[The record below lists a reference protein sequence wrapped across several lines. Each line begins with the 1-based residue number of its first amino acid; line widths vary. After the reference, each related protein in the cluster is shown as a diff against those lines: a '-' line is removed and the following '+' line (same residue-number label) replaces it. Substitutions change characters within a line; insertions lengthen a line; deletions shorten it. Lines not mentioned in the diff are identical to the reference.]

1 MLYSG
6 RALRY
11 SHLQEILSVTGVKK
25 GSPLVLIQGSMEQI
39 MEALIEIVGRE
50 NFTDQ
55 LEELV
60 PYSYDASMN
69 VHRPHAAVWPGTT
82 EQVSQIV
89 KFANEH
95 KIPVVPRGAG
105 TSLSGGAVPIRGGII
120 IDLSKMNKILEI
132 SIESRYVR
140 VQAGVVCDD
149 LNRALAKHSFIFP
162 PDPASSTVST
172 IGGNVNTNAG
182 GIKGAKYGTT
192 RDYVL
197 GLKVVLPTGEVMHT
211 GSYTMKC
218 VSGYDLSKL
227 FVGSE
232 GTLGI
237 VTEVT
242 LKINPIPRHAMTAVA
257 TYAKLEDAGKAISQT
272 MTSGVIPSVMEILDK
287 VTLKSIKENTDIDLP
302 EAEAMILTETDGY
315 TWEEVESQ
323 MEVVLN
329 ILKQNHPIQIK
340 TAKDEKERL
349 NLWKARKSA
358 YATLARAS
366 RSFVLD
372 DVTVPISKIPELLVG
387 IQEISKKHGIVV
399 ATFGHAGDGNLHPQ
413 ILYDEY
419 DADQVERTEKV
430 EQEIFKLAISLNGT
444 LSGEHGIGLSKA
456 NFMTL
461 EHDPVE
467 MALMRKIKKTLD
479 PNNIMNPGKRALD

>member
-1 MLYSG
+1 MFPKEKL
-6 RALRY
+6 
-11 SHLQEILSVTGVKK
+11 T
-25 GSPLVLIQGSMEQI
+25 
-39 MEALIEIVGRE
+39 EIVGAA

-69 VHRPHAAVWPGTT
+69 VHRPDAAVWPEST
-82 EQVSQIV
+82 EQVAEIV
-89 KFANEH
+89 RFANEY

-105 TSLSGGAVPIRGGII
+105 TSLSGGVIPIRGGII
-120 IDLSKMNKILEI
+120 VDLSRMNRILEI
-132 SIESRYVR
+132 SVENRYAR

-149 LNRALAKHSFIFP
+149 LNRQLAKHGFTFP
-162 PDPASSTVST
+162 PDPASSTVAT
-172 IGGNVNTNAG
+172 IGGNVATNAG

-197 GLKVVLPTGEVMHT
+197 GLQVVLPTGEVMHT

-218 VSGYDLSKL
+218 VSGYDLAKL
-227 FVGSE
+227 FIGAE
-232 GTLGI
+232 GTLGV

-242 LKINPIPRHAMTAVA
+242 LKINPLPRHAMTAVA
-257 TYAKLEDAGKAISQT
+257 TYARLEDAGKAIFQT
-272 MTSGVIPSVMEILDK
+272 MTSGILPSVMEILDK
-287 VTLKSIKENTDIDLP
+287 VTLKSIKENTDLDLP

-315 TWEEVESQ
+315 TWEEVEAQ
-323 MEVVLN
+323 MEVVLR
-329 ILKQNHPIQIK
+329 ILNQNHPSLVK

-349 NLWKARKSA
+349 DLWKARKSA

-366 RSFVLD
+366 TSFVLD
-372 DVTVPISKIPELLVG
+372 DVTVPISRIPELLVG
-387 IQEISKKHGIVV
+387 IQDIAQRHGLQV
-399 ATFGHAGDGNLHPQ
+399 ATYGHAGDGNLHPQ

-419 DADQVERTEKV
+419 DPVTVEKMEKV
-430 EQEIFKLAISLNGT
+430 EEAIFHLAISLKGT
-444 LSGEHGIGLSKA
+444 LTGEHGIGLSKA
-456 NFMTL
+456 NYMTL

-467 MALMRKIKKTLD
+467 MALMRRIKKTLD

>member
-1 MLYSG
+1 MI
-6 RALRY
+6 
-11 SHLQEILSVTGVKK
+11 EK
-25 GSPLVLIQGSMEQI
+25 
-39 MEALIEIVGRE
+39 LIEIVGKE

-69 VHRPHAAVWPGTT
+69 VHRPDAAVWPEST

-95 KIPVVPRGAG
+95 KIPIVPRGAG
-105 TSLSGGAVPIRGGII
+105 TSLSGGVIPIKGGII
-120 IDLSKMNKILEI
+120 IDLSRMNKILDI
-132 SIESRYVR
+132 SIENRYAR

-149 LNRALAKHSFIFP
+149 LNRELAKHGFIFP
-162 PDPASSTVST
+162 PDPASSSVST
-172 IGGNVNTNAG
+172 IGGNVATNAG

-192 RDYVL
+192 RDYVM
-197 GLKVVLPTGEVMHT
+197 GLRVVLPTGEVLKT
-211 GSYTMKC
+211 GSNTMKC

-232 GTLGI
+232 GTLGV

-242 LKINPIPRHAMTAVA
+242 LKINPLPPHAMTAVA
-257 TYAKLEDAGKAISQT
+257 TFAKLEDAGKAIFQT
-272 MTSGVIPSVMEILDK
+272 MISGVLPSVMEILDK

-302 EAEAMILTETDGY
+302 DAEAMILTETDGF
-315 TWEEVESQ
+315 TWEEVEAQ
-323 MEVVLN
+323 MEVVLRV
-329 ILKQNHPIQIK
+329 LKENHPISIK
-340 TAKDEKERL
+340 TAKDEKDRI

-366 RSFVLD
+366 NSFVLD

-387 IQEISKKHGIVV
+387 IQEISQRYGVVV

-419 DADQVERTEKV
+419 DPQQVEKV
-430 EQEIFKLAISLNGT
+430 EKVEAEIFRLAISLQGT

-456 NFMTL
+456 NYMTL

-467 MALMRKIKKTLD
+467 MALMKKIKATLD
-479 PNNIMNPGKRALD
+479 PNNIMNPGKRALDG